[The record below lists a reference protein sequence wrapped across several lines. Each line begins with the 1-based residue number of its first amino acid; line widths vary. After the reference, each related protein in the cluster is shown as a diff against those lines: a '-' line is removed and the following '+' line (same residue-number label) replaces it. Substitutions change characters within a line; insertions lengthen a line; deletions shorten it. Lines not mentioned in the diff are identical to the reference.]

1 MPCKNTS
8 LPYTHKR
15 IKKDPEEIKHFRVL
29 GKGIKKIG
37 LKKG

>member
-1 MPCKNTS
+1 MKKYFLSN
-8 LPYTHKR
+8 THKR

-29 GKGIKKIG
+29 GKGNKKIG

>member
-1 MPCKNTS
+1 LQKYF

-29 GKGIKKIG
+29 GKGNKKIG